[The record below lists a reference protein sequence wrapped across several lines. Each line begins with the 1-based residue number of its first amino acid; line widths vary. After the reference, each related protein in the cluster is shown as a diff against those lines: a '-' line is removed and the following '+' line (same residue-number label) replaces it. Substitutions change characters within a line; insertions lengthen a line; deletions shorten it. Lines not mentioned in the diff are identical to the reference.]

1 MREGARRRHARA
13 RVKLAIATTV
23 RRWDASM
30 DQWLR
35 YHRAVGF
42 DRFYVFCDQPSIAPA
57 AAPAELSLI
66 QCDAAHWQ
74 RFGLHP
80 LAVRLDAAR
89 RMNGPD
95 WREPEFLMLRQS
107 LNAEFALFLA
117 NQEKIAWLLHI
128 DGDELFDP
136 GHHALAAHFSKLD
149 ADGVEQARYL
159 NKEAVVWGDGAED
172 FFGQLTLF
180 KINPKL
186 LSPAQW
192 DVIRRVM
199 GEQPYFLAYAN
210 GKSAI
215 RVAAAAASSGV
226 HGFRKRDGGRE
237 RSVFSEPAILHY
249 PYADYARFLVRHE
262 AADAEPAAIVL
273 GPDWRPP
280 ALFAI
285 AKLPRVPGKPDAM
298 RPIFDRWVA
307 LNDAAGRQ
315 ALIDARVIDV
325 VNGPARILG
334 SG

>member
-1 MREGARRRHARA
+1 
-13 RVKLAIATTV
+13 
-23 RRWDASM
+23 M

-35 YHRAVGF
+35 YHRAIGF
-42 DRFYVFCDQPSIAPA
+42 DRLYVFCDQPSSGPVP
-57 AAPAELSLI
+57 APAELRLF

-74 RFGLHP
+74 RFGAHP
-80 LAVRLDAAR
+80 LALKLDAAR

-107 LNAEFALFLA
+107 LNAEFALSLA

-128 DGDELFDP
+128 DADELFDP
-136 GHHALAAHFSKLD
+136 GRQLPAEHFAKLD
-149 ADGVEQARYL
+149 ADGIEQARYL
-159 NKEAVVWGDGAED
+159 NKEAVVWGEGSQD
-172 FFGQLTLF
+172 FFAELTLF
-180 KINPKL
+180 KMNPKL

-192 DVIRRVM
+192 DVVRRVM

-215 RVAAAAASSGV
+215 RVSAEALSSGV

-249 PYADYARFLVRHE
+249 PYADYARFLIRHE
-262 AADAEPAAIVL
+262 AADAEPAEIVL
-273 GPDWRPP
+273 RPDWRPP

-285 AKLPRVPGKPDAM
+285 AKLPAVPGRPDAM

-307 LNDAAGRQ
+307 LNDAASRQ
-315 ALIDARVIDV
+315 ALIDASVIERVE
-325 VNGPARILG
+325 GPAKIL
-334 SG
+334 SSA